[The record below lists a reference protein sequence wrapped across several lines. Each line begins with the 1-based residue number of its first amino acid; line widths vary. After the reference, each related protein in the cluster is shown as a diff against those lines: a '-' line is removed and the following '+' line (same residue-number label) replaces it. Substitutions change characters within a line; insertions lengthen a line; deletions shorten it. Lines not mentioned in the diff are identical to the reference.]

1 MNGSV
6 LVLVW
11 VVLVVIA
18 APGVIVAVVGSSAGT
33 DGRVR
38 AVDGGIR
45 IDFRPHVP
53 AAVAVL
59 SFLMAGMLATAAVL
73 DFAVPRL
80 LSAVL
85 AGAFLLL
92 LVAAV
97 GTLRRKP
104 RVLLTLDGLDYRGW
118 GADARISW
126 DDVAGTEA
134 DFSNGL
140 RPIIDVLAKD
150 VAPSF
155 RYDTALVALPEPM
168 GPRPAVRV
176 LARGLDEPY
185 RLEVFVNQ
193 MRAAAPEERA
203 FRLGEVGLRWLDGTL
218 LS

>member
-1 MNGSV
+1 MPDGV
-6 LVLVW
+6 LVLTW
-11 VVLVVIA
+11 LALLAIA
-18 APGVIVAVVGSSAGT
+18 APGLMAAFIGSPSGT
-33 DGRVR
+33 EGRVR
-38 AVDGGIR
+38 AVDGGIW
-45 IDFRPHVP
+45 IDFRPHIP
-53 AAVAVL
+53 TACAVFA
-59 SFLMAGMLATAAVL
+59 FLMTGMFLTAAVL
-73 DFAVPRL
+73 DSAVPRL
-80 LSAVL
+80 LSL
-85 AGAFLLL
+85 ALVVPFLSLL
-92 LVAAV
+92 IASV

-104 RVLLTLDGLDYRGW
+104 RVLLTAEGLDYRGW

-126 DDVAGTEA
+126 DDVAGTDT

-140 RPIIDVLAKD
+140 RPLVEVLAKD

-155 RYDTALVALPEPM
+155 RYDTALVALPELM

-193 MRAAAPEERA
+193 MTAASPEERA